1 MIVGFT
7 GSSEGM
13 TEEQAKALWAW
24 LGLLK
29 KELKIDQE
37 EMEFHHGDC
46 IGADSDAHDLARICK
61 YKTVAHPPIN
71 ESKRAFKKADVI
83 LEAKQYLARNQDIA
97 EVCDVLLATPKE
109 AEEILRSGTW
119 STVRRARKLNK
130 EVIILSP

>member
-1 MIVGFT
+1 MIIGFT

-29 KELKIDQE
+29 QELKTDQE

-46 IGADSDAHDLARICK
+46 IGADSDAHDLARILK

-83 LEAKQYLARNQDIA
+83 LKEKKYLDRNQDIA

-109 AEEILRSGTW
+109 AKEILRSGTW
-119 STVRRARKLNK
+119 STVRRARKLHK